1 MKILHIQVLPKLSGV
16 QRVSLEIFRS
26 LPADFEKYV
35 LFSDSTDC
43 GDRRQCVEEF
53 EKTGAK
59 VLFSPNLKR
68 EISPKDDLRALKE
81 IYRLCKRERFDIVH
95 TNSTKPGIVGR
106 IAARLAGVPKVIHTV
121 HGLAFHK
128 YVGFPKWQF
137 YWACEMVGSAFSH
150 RIAIV
155 NRFYTK
161 YFRLFHR
168 KVLTV
173 YNGMDFTA
181 FAPVA
186 PNRRMGAGEGVR
198 ILFVGRL
205 DPPKNPLML
214 LKVAEKVCAR
224 YPDTKFTLVGDGEF
238 MDDCRSFVAEHG
250 LSRNVELAGWQG
262 DTARFYAGHDIFA
275 MTSIYEAFGLIFLEA
290 GYYELPVVATDVEGI
305 PEVVEQGVTGLLSA
319 PNDVERFAANL
330 IRLIENP
337 EERVAMGRAG
347 RTRVTTRFN
356 SERMC
361 REYLDLYN
369 G

>member
-43 GDRRQCVEEF
+43 GDYAQCVAEF

-59 VLFSPNLKR
+59 VLFSRNLKR
-68 EISPKDDLRALKE
+68 EISPKDDLRAFKE
-81 IYRLCKRERFDIVH
+81 IYRLCRRERFDIVH

-106 IAARLAGVPKVIHTV
+106 IAARMAGVPKVIHTV

-128 YVGFPKWQF
+128 FIGFPKWQF
-137 YWACEMVGSAFSH
+137 YWACEMAGSAFSH
-150 RIAIV
+150 KITIV

-161 YFRLFHR
+161 CFGLFRR
-168 KVLTV
+168 KVTTI
-173 YNGMDFTA
+173 YNGLDFSA
-181 FAPVA
+181 FPAAAPRHAVRGRA
-186 PNRRMGAGEGVR
+186 R

-205 DPPKNPLML
+205 DAQKNPLML
-214 LKVAEKVCAR
+214 LRVAEKVCAR
-224 YPDTKFTLVGDGEF
+224 YPDTKFTLVGDGEL
-238 MDDCRSFVAEHG
+238 MEACRKFIREHG
-250 LSRNVELAGWQG
+250 LSYNVELAGWQG
-262 DTARFYAGHDIFA
+262 DTARFYASHDIFA

-290 GYYELPVVATDVEGI
+290 GYYELPVVATAVEGV
-305 PEVVEQGVTGLLSA
+305 PEVVEDGVTGLLSDPEDA
-319 PNDVERFAANL
+319 DRFADNL

-337 EERVAMGRAG
+337 EERMAMGRAG
-347 RTRVTTRFN
+347 RQRVTTRFN

-369 G
+369 D